1 MKTFQILILILGLD
15 SYFPVL
21 AQNLVPN
28 PSFEFFSNC
37 PHLVSEITKAT
48 PWFSPSTG
56 SPDYFNACNDTLP
69 FNSFVGVPRNVF
81 GFENAHSGNGYAGI
95 TTGLGDSF
103 REYLESRLLD
113 TLKAGRKYHV
123 EFYTSLS
130 DSSWICNNSIGAY
143 FSPVSINRPNA
154 SYLQVTPQIT
164 NASGNN
170 LSIKNGWAK
179 VEGSF
184 FAHGDEEYIV
194 IGCFVSTAQMDTL
207 YVGGGGTT
215 ATSSLI
221 YNYFDDISV
230 ILDTTTNIDDPNFNF
245 QDVSIIPNPFNDEL
259 NVSIKNNFNQLAKI
273 EIFDLLGTKV
283 IRDFEFFTNQVQL
296 ETTFLPKG
304 MYVIKISLNDFSI
317 IKRIVKY

>member
-1 MKTFQILILILGLD
+1 M
-15 SYFPVL
+15 S
-21 AQNLVPN
+21 
-28 PSFEFFSNC
+28 
-37 PHLVSEITKAT
+37 
-48 PWFSPSTG
+48 
-56 SPDYFNACNDTLP
+56 
-69 FNSFVGVPRNVF
+69 
-81 GFENAHSGNGYAGI
+81 
-95 TTGLGDSF
+95 
-103 REYLESRLLD
+103 D
-113 TLKAGRKYHV
+113 TLKSGRKYKV

-130 DSSWICNNSIGAY
+130 DSSWIGNNSIGA
-143 FSPVSINRPNA
+143 FLSPIIINSSSTA
-154 SYLQVTPQIT
+154 YLQVTPQIT

-179 VEGSF
+179 VEGTF
-184 FAHGDEEYIV
+184 FAAGGEEYIV
-194 IGCFVSTAQMDTL
+194 IGCFVSTAQMDTM
-207 YVGGGGTT
+207 YIGGGGTT

-221 YNYFDDISV
+221 YNYFDDISI

-304 MYVIKISLNDFSI
+304 MYVIKFSLNNYSI
-317 IKRIVKY
+317 NKRIVKY